1 MARTATRIRSQSW
14 GKRGAKPKDWQLGD
28 IVTYLP
34 KKMGTAGGIGL
45 VPRRV
50 VCKVVGKTG
59 RGAITYYK
67 LRSNEG
73 VLQARPRAAELDKA
87 VPAAAAT
94 INFAG
99 VETDGVPAV
108 TDGDRRWCGAAWQR
122 RRAAAASSAAPAAP
136 ASSAA
141 RTAAASAAASA
152 RLVPTAATTDASVA
166 AAPAGH
172 LLRCMPT
179 PAFCSFPSFSW
190 LFPTA
195 L

>member
-1 MARTATRIRSQSW
+1 MAGLNGKNRNRIRSQSR

-99 VETDGVPAV
+99 LETDGVPAV
-108 TDGDRRWCGAAWQR
+108 TETALARRGLAKAPCSCRKQCGAR
-122 RRAAAASSAAPAAP
+122 C
-136 ASSAA
+136 
-141 RTAAASAAASA
+141 TCK
-152 RLVPTAATTDASVA
+152 
-166 AAPAGH
+166 
-172 LLRCMPT
+172 LRGVH
-179 PAFCSFPSFSW
+179 CSRKCGCKCKVG
-190 LFPTA
+190 A
-195 L
+195 NCGNH